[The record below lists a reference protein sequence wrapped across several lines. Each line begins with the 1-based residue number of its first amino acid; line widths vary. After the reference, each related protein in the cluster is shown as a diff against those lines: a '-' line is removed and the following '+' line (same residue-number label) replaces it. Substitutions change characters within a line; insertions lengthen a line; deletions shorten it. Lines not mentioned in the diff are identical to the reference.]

1 MQRVR
6 THLVQVLDILD
17 LALEELLELEL
28 LLAEILPNALT
39 DQSGLT
45 DTFSFHFG
53 SNRFSI
59 QLRFHRI
66 SSLTTNLIKTG
77 GTIRKR
83 MQRRTRIF
91 FVINHGMYEHIFFKL
106 INLLI

>member
-1 MQRVR
+1 MQRNDLQMQRIR

-53 SNRFSI
+53 SYRFSI
-59 QLRFHRI
+59 QLDSTGFLR
-66 SSLTTNLIKTG
+66 SQLTLS
-77 GTIRKR
+77 RL
-83 MQRRTRIF
+83 QALYAS
-91 FVINHGMYEHIFFKL
+91 V
-106 INLLI
+106 